1 MLARESADIS
11 AMIKF
16 IGTPDF
22 GASLDAMLR
31 AIAPFDLSVVF
42 AFPYDTRP
50 ILLYDGYT
58 HGVSPRA
65 LKAYLGGAYLLDPF
79 YVACN
84 NGQPAGLWRMRELAP
99 DRFFQSNF
107 SSSSEVHPCVSMESG
122 SLIEEVGFVVPLEEA
137 MRATYSLMRCRDGA
151 PFSDQELERLRLY
164 EPIVREAIRSN
175 WRQRDMAAAIANGH
189 GPDVLEG
196 AFESLC
202 ADRLTKQQRAIVRLI
217 LRGHSNRSI
226 GTAMNIA
233 EGTVRIHRKNIYRR
247 LGISGQGAL
256 FRIFI
261 DHLNRRQPY

>member
-11 AMIKF
+11 TMIRF

-22 GASLDAMLR
+22 GVALDAMLR

-42 AFPYDTRP
+42 AFPYDARP
-50 ILLYDGYT
+50 ILLHDGYT
-58 HGVSPRA
+58 HGVSPQA

-122 SLIEEVGFVVPLEEA
+122 SLIEEVGFVVPLGEA
-137 MRATYSLMRCRDGA
+137 TQATYSLMRCRDGA

-175 WRQRDMAAAIANGH
+175 WRQSGMAVAGAAGNAS
-189 GPDVLEG
+189 DAMER
-196 AFESLC
+196 AFDSLC
-202 ADRLTKQQRAIVRLI
+202 ADRLTRQQRTIVRLI
-217 LRGHSNRSI
+217 LRGHSNLSI
-226 GTAMNIA
+226 GKTMNIA
-233 EGTVRIHRKNIYRR
+233 EGAVRIHRKNIYRR

-261 DHLNRRQPY
+261 DHLNRRQLY

>member
-11 AMIKF
+11 TMIRF

-22 GASLDAMLR
+22 GAALDAMLR
-31 AIAPFDLSVVF
+31 AVAPFDLSVVF
-42 AFPYDTRP
+42 AFPYDARP
-50 ILLYDGYT
+50 ILLHDGYT
-58 HGVSPRA
+58 HGVSPQA

-99 DRFFQSNF
+99 DQFFQSNF

-137 MRATYSLMRCRDGA
+137 MQATYSLMRCRDGA

-175 WRQRDMAAAIANGH
+175 WRQRGMAVASATGNGS
-189 GPDVLEG
+189 DAMEG
-196 AFESLC
+196 AFDSLC
-202 ADRLTKQQRAIVRLI
+202 ADRLTGQQRKIVRLI
-217 LRGHSNRSI
+217 LRGHSNLSI
-226 GTAMNIA
+226 GRTMNIA

-261 DHLNRRQPY
+261 DHLNRRQLY